1 MTHVELF
8 ALVVGAVGISALCR
22 RWGWSPPLVLVAAGL
37 VVSFVPGMPRFD
49 VDSAVILEFVLPP
62 LLYSAALSSSYQDFR
77 RARNSIL
84 RLGVGLVLVTAIA
97 VAVVAWAIVPD
108 LPITAALVLG
118 AVVAPPDAVAAIAV
132 GRRLG
137 LPRRVMTLLT
147 GESLINDATSLT
159 LYKVAIAGVASGAT
173 ALSEGLRVFMVAALV
188 GTGLGLLIGYV
199 VHRVRLHLDDPVVA
213 STIGLL
219 TPFAAYWAAESLSG
233 SGVLAVVAAGL
244 YLGHT
249 APQAGYATRLYET
262 HIWSTVDLPLEA
274 FTFALIGIQLKWV
287 LGDVVA
293 SDQGLG
299 IAVVLSLAVL
309 ATAVLVRP
317 LYTFATARVDLI
329 RLRGSHRTMHDALS
343 TREHAVV
350 SWAGM
355 RGVVTLAA
363 AAAIPAAVNGAPFP
377 ARATLQLVA
386 YAVAIGTLLMQGLS
400 LPWVIGRLGVGE
412 HDDAEH
418 DAAQEAALRLATA
431 EAAQRVIEGKTV
443 EWSRE
448 LGPEEA
454 QAVTDA
460 LVRAG
465 NLRAQAAAAMLDPA
479 RGDDDPALA
488 GAPAAPVRGKRGQR
502 LRREILV
509 AQRQVLV
516 ARRDAGELDEAVM
529 RRVLRELDLEDERM
543 SASWLNRV

>member
-1 MTHVELF
+1 MSHVELF
-8 ALVVGAVGISALCR
+8 ALVMGAVGIAALCR
-22 RWGWSPPLVLVAAGL
+22 RWGWSAPLVLVAAGL
-37 VVSFVPGMPRFD
+37 VVSFVPGVPRFE
-49 VDSAVILEFVLPP
+49 VDSRVILEFVLPP
-62 LLYSAALSSSYQDFR
+62 LLYSAALSSSYQDLR

-84 RLGVGLVLVTAIA
+84 RLGVGLVLVTAVA
-97 VAVVAWAIVPD
+97 VAVVAWAIVPE

-118 AVVAPPDAVAAIAV
+118 AVVAPPDAVAAVAV

-159 LYKVAIAGVASGAT
+159 LYKVAIAGVATGAT
-173 ALSEGLRVFMVAALV
+173 VPSTGLRVFMVAVLV

-199 VHRVRLHLDDPVVA
+199 VHRLRLQLDDPVVA

-219 TPFAAYWAAESLSG
+219 TPFAAYWAAESLGG

-249 APQAGYATRLYET
+249 APEAGYATRLYET
-262 HIWSTVDLPLEA
+262 PVWSTVELPLEA
-274 FTFALIGIQLKWV
+274 FTFALIGVQLKWV
-287 LGDVVA
+287 LGDVA
-293 SDQGLG
+293 ALGEGLG
-299 IAVVLSLAVL
+299 IAMALSLAVL
-309 ATAVLVRP
+309 LTAVLVRP
-317 LYTFATARVDLI
+317 LYVFATARVDLI
-329 RLRGSHRTMHDALS
+329 RLRGSHRTPHDALATS
-343 TREHAVV
+343 EHAVV

-363 AAAIPAAVNGAPFP
+363 AAAIPATVNGAPFP

-386 YAVAIGTLLMQGLS
+386 YSVAIGTLLLQGLS
-400 LPWVIGRLGVGE
+400 LPWVIRRLNVEE
-412 HDDAEH
+412 HDDAER
-418 DAAQEAALRLATA
+418 DAAQEAELRLATA
-431 EAAQRVIEGKTV
+431 AAAQRVIESKTAG
-443 EWSRE
+443 WSRE
-448 LGPEEA
+448 LGATQA
-454 QAVTDA
+454 QAVTDV

-465 NLRAQAAAAMLDPA
+465 NVRAQAAAAMLDPA

-488 GAPAAPVRGKRGQR
+488 GAPAAPVRGQRGHR
-502 LRREILV
+502 LRREILA

-529 RRVLRELDLEDERM
+529 RRVLRELDLEDEQM

>member
-1 MTHVELF
+1 
-8 ALVVGAVGISALCR
+8 
-22 RWGWSPPLVLVAAGL
+22 
-37 VVSFVPGMPRFD
+37 
-49 VDSAVILEFVLPP
+49 
-62 LLYSAALSSSYQDFR
+62 
-77 RARNSIL
+77 
-84 RLGVGLVLVTAIA
+84 
-97 VAVVAWAIVPD
+97 
-108 LPITAALVLG
+108 
-118 AVVAPPDAVAAIAV
+118 
-132 GRRLG
+132 
-137 LPRRVMTLLT
+137 MTLLT

-460 LVRAG
+460 LVRGG